1 MILVELRRAVFFPQ
15 AHAEYLT
22 AGCLWLHTME
32 SDSSGGELQE
42 GERRS
47 LAAVPHQYLAAPLRS
62 PHAIIFHNGVF
73 QF

>member
-1 MILVELRRAVFFPQ
+1 MILVELRRAVFFQQ

-47 LAAVPHQYLAAPLRS
+47 LAAVPHPAR
-62 PHAIIFHNGVF
+62 I
-73 QF
+73 